1 MAEKFEEIAV
11 VVDQSSLGNGIYDL
25 TLKTDKIAKAAKA
38 GQFVS
43 VYSNDKSKL
52 LPRPI
57 SLCGINRDD
66 DTIRL
71 VYRVTGE
78 GTGTEEFSKL
88 VRGDKV
94 RILGPLGNGF
104 TVQPGKKAFLI
115 GGGIGVP
122 PMLQLAKDI
131 NAGIVQTPG
140 EEKNSGQAAMEGAEI
155 KTAVCDMNIVMGYR
169 DENTFLLDEF
179 KEQAASFV
187 ATEDGSVGTKG
198 NVIDAIKENALEADV
213 IYACGPMPM
222 LRALKAYAAEHDMDC
237 FISMEERMACGIGAC
252 LACVCKTKD
261 KDAHS
266 NVSNKRICKEGPVF
280 DAKEVEL

>member
-25 TLKTDKIAKAAKA
+25 TLKTDKIAKAARA

-94 RILGPLGNGF
+94 RILGPLE
-104 TVQPGKKAFLI
+104 TAYSTAGKE
-115 GGGIGVP
+115 GI
-122 PMLQLAKDI
+122 
-131 NAGIVQTPG
+131 
-140 EEKNSGQAAMEGAEI
+140 
-155 KTAVCDMNIVMGYR
+155 YR
-169 DENTFLLDEF
+169 RRNRS
-179 KEQAASFV
+179 A
-187 ATEDGSVGTKG
+187 
-198 NVIDAIKENALEADV
+198 
-213 IYACGPMPM
+213 
-222 LRALKAYAAEHDMDC
+222 AYAA
-237 FISMEERMACGIGAC
+237 ACQGYKCRHCADTG
-252 LACVCKTKD
+252 
-261 KDAHS
+261 
-266 NVSNKRICKEGPVF
+266 
-280 DAKEVEL
+280 

>member
-1 MAEKFEEIAV
+1 MAEKYEEIAV

-94 RILGPLGNGF
+94 QKDFPD
-104 TVQPGKKAFLI
+104 
-115 GGGIGVP
+115 
-122 PMLQLAKDI
+122 LA
-131 NAGIVQTPG
+131 Q
-140 EEKNSGQAAMEGAEI
+140 
-155 KTAVCDMNIVMGYR
+155 
-169 DENTFLLDEF
+169 
-179 KEQAASFV
+179 
-187 ATEDGSVGTKG
+187 
-198 NVIDAIKENALEADV
+198 
-213 IYACGPMPM
+213 
-222 LRALKAYAAEHDMDC
+222 
-237 FISMEERMACGIGAC
+237 
-252 LACVCKTKD
+252 
-261 KDAHS
+261 AHS
-266 NVSNKRICKEGPVF
+266 WIFSDLLETALQYSRERRPSLSAEESECRLCCSLPRI
-280 DAKEVEL
+280 